1 MSSYAIQGKERKHM
15 REQVD
20 YLKAAL
26 QNKRLELERV
36 IRSQST
42 QLIVSEV
49 EHDLLDRTQSIYKR
63 EETVTFLNILTRTLA
78 DVDAALMAMNE
89 GSYGTCVE
97 CGEPI
102 ASRRLQ
108 AIPWTSH
115 CIRCQQAHDQSEQ
128 LRMAAMGWSE
138 AA

>member
-1 MSSYAIQGKERKHM
+1 MRK
-15 REQVD
+15 QID

-26 QNKRLELERV
+26 QNRRSELARA

-49 EHDLLDRTQSIYKR
+49 EHDSLDRMQSIYRR
-63 EETVTFLNILTRTLA
+63 EETVTFLNALTRTLA

-89 GSYGTCVE
+89 GSYGTCLE

-108 AIPWTSH
+108 AIPWASH
-115 CIRCQQAHDQSEQ
+115 CVRCQQAHEHSKQ
-128 LRMAAMGWSE
+128 LRVEAMGWSE

>member
-1 MSSYAIQGKERKHM
+1 M
-15 REQVD
+15 REQLD
-20 YLKAAL
+20 YLKEAL
-26 QNKRLELERV
+26 QNKRSELARA

-42 QLIVSEV
+42 QLIVCER
-49 EHDLLDRTQSIYKR
+49 EHDVLDRMQSIYRR
-63 EETVTFLNILTRTLA
+63 EETVTFLNTLTRTLA

-89 GSYGTCVE
+89 GSYGTCLE

-108 AIPWTSH
+108 AIPWASH
-115 CIRCQQAHDQSEQ
+115 CIRCQQALDHSKE
-128 LRMAAMGWSE
+128 LRVAAMGWSE

>member
-1 MSSYAIQGKERKHM
+1 MRK
-15 REQVD
+15 QID

-26 QNKRLELERV
+26 QNKRLELERLT
-36 IRSQST
+36 RSQST

-49 EHDLLDRTQSIYKR
+49 EHDLLDRTQSIYRR
-63 EETVTFLNILTRTLA
+63 EETVTFLNTLTRTLA

-89 GSYGTCVE
+89 GSYGTCLE

-102 ASRRLQ
+102 ALRRLQ
-108 AIPWTSH
+108 AIPWASH
-115 CIRCQQAHDQSEQ
+115 CIRCQQAHDHSKQ
-128 LRMAAMGWSE
+128 LRVAAMGRSE

>member
-1 MSSYAIQGKERKHM
+1 M
-15 REQVD
+15 REQID

-36 IRSQST
+36 TRSQST

-49 EHDLLDRTQSIYKR
+49 EHDLLDRTQSIYRR
-63 EETVTFLNILTRTLA
+63 EETVTFLNTLTRTLA

-89 GSYGTCVE
+89 GSYGDCLE
-97 CGEPI
+97 CSEPI

-108 AIPWTSH
+108 AIPWASH
-115 CIRCQQAHDQSEQ
+115 CIRCQEAHEHSKP
-128 LRMAAMGWSE
+128 LRVAARGWSK

>member
-1 MSSYAIQGKERKHM
+1 MRKQI
-15 REQVD
+15 EL
-20 YLKAAL
+20 LKAAL
-26 QNKRLELERV
+26 QNKRSELARA

-42 QLIVSEV
+42 QLIVCEGENDV
-49 EHDLLDRTQSIYKR
+49 LDRTLSVYRR
-63 EETVTFLNILTRTLA
+63 EETVTFLNTLTRTLA

-89 GSYGTCVE
+89 GSYGTCLE

-108 AIPWTSH
+108 AIPWAAH
-115 CIRCQQAHDQSEQ
+115 CIRCQQAHEQSKQ
-128 LRMAAMGWSE
+128 LRVAAMGWSE